1 MTREPMNDV
10 RDEYEDD
17 FEDDFEEPRQPRQA
31 RQVRRVRPEG
41 QSRRSMRGDATAE
54 RPRTGAKRT
63 VFKSIQQIP
72 KYLRLLM
79 GLMRDSRV
87 SRIDRFLVLVAASY
101 VVMPLDFIP
110 DLIPFLGQVDDVF
123 LVMMALQRLVERTN
137 EDVLLDHWTGDP
149 RELSNVNLARV
160 VASAGFFLPVGIRR
174 RLRRMARR

>member
-1 MTREPMNDV
+1 MSDV

-17 FEDDFEEPRQPRQA
+17 FDDGVSEPVDPRPP
-31 RQVRRVRPEG
+31 RR
-41 QSRRSMRGDATAE
+41 SRRSALGAGTTRRSVRGDVDEAME

-72 KYLRLLM
+72 RYLKLLL

-87 SRIDRFLVLVAASY
+87 SRLDRFLVVVAASY
-101 VVMPLDFIP
+101 VVMPLDFVP

-123 LVMMALQRLVERTN
+123 LVMTALQRLVERTD

-160 VASAGFFLPVGIRR
+160 VASAGFFLPSGIRR

>member
-1 MTREPMNDV
+1 MTREPISDV
-10 RDEYEDD
+10 REEYEDD
-17 FEDDFEEPRQPRQA
+17 FEDGVKESLED
-31 RQVRRVRPEG
+31 RRLRR
-41 QSRRSMRGDATAE
+41 SRRLRSAARPARRDDDVAE

-72 KYLRLLM
+72 KYLKLLL

-110 DLIPFLGQVDDVF
+110 DIIPFLGQVDDVF
-123 LVMMALQRLVERTN
+123 LVMTALQRLVERTD

-160 VASAGFFLPVGIRR
+160 VASAGFFLPTGIRR